1 MSSTTSTP
9 DQLQRVA
16 PFDEHADQHR
26 PLAAYGALALA
37 FNGLVAVGIE
47 AARRR
52 RGLPERWSAPDL
64 LLLGA
69 ATAKLSRLIAKDRVL
84 AVVRAPFTEFEE
96 DTQRGEVH
104 EAARGTGMQR
114 AVGELLICEYCLGQW
129 VAAGFVLG
137 ATLAPRQTRALAAL
151 FSVYG
156 ISDVLNI
163 ARSAADQK
171 V

>member
-1 MSSTTSTP
+1 MTAAAADPLERTE
-9 DQLQRVA
+9 
-16 PFDEHADQHR
+16 PFARHAEQHR
-26 PLAAYGALALA
+26 PLVAYGALALA
-37 FNGLVAVGIE
+37 FNGAVAAGVE

-52 RGLPERWSAPDL
+52 RALPRRWSAPDL

-84 AVVRAPFTEFEE
+84 AVARAPFTEFR
-96 DTQRGEVH
+96 DDAQRGEVK

-114 AVGELLICEYCLGQW
+114 AIGELVICEYCLGQW

-137 ATLAPRQTRALAAL
+137 AALAPRPTRAVAAL
-151 FSVYG
+151 FTVYG

-163 ARSAADQK
+163 ARSAADRH

>member
-1 MSSTTSTP
+1 MSTTTP
-9 DQLQRVA
+9 DRLQRTE
-16 PFDEHADQHR
+16 PFAGHAEQHR

-37 FNGLVAVGIE
+37 FNGMVAAGVE

-52 RGLPERWSAPDL
+52 RGLSDRWSAPDL

-84 AVVRAPFTEFEE
+84 AVARAPFTEFED
-96 DTQRGEVH
+96 DTQRGEV
-104 EAARGTGMQR
+104 EESARGTGMRR
-114 AVGELLICEYCLGQW
+114 AMGELLICEYCLGQW

-137 ATLAPRQTRALAAL
+137 AALAPRPTRAVAAI
-151 FSVYG
+151 FTVYG
-156 ISDVLNI
+156 ISDALNI

>member
-1 MSSTTSTP
+1 MSTTVP
-9 DQLQRVA
+9 DGLPRVE
-16 PFDEHADQHR
+16 PFDEHAEQHR

-37 FNGLVAVGIE
+37 FNGLVAAGVE

-84 AVVRAPFTEFEE
+84 AVVRAPFTEFQD
-96 DTQRGEVH
+96 DTQRGEV
-104 EAARGTGMQR
+104 EESARGTGMQR
-114 AVGELLICEYCLGQW
+114 AIGELLICEYCLAQW
-129 VAAGFVLG
+129 VAAGFVVGG
-137 ATLAPRQTRALAAL
+137 ALAPRATRAVAAI
-151 FSVYG
+151 FAVYG
-156 ISDVLNI
+156 ISDAVNI

>member
-1 MSSTTSTP
+1 MSTTTP
-9 DQLQRVA
+9 DRLQRA
-16 PFDEHADQHR
+16 EPLARHAEQHR

-37 FNGLVAVGIE
+37 FNALVAAGVE
-47 AARRR
+47 AARRH

-69 ATAKLSRLIAKDRVL
+69 ATAKLSRLVAKDRVL
-84 AVVRAPFTEFEE
+84 AVVRAPFTEFQD
-96 DTQRGEVH
+96 DTQRGEVE
-104 EAARGTGMQR
+104 EAARGTGMRR
-114 AVGELLICEYCLGQW
+114 AMGELLICEYCLGQW
-129 VAAGFVLG
+129 IAAGFVLG
-137 ATLAPRQTRALAAL
+137 ATLAPRATRAVAAL
-151 FSVYG
+151 FTVYG

>member
-1 MSSTTSTP
+1 MTATTP
-9 DQLQRVA
+9 DRLQRLE

-37 FNGLVAVGIE
+37 FNGLVAAGLE

-52 RGLPERWSAPDL
+52 RQLPERWSAPDL

-69 ATAKLSRLIAKDRVL
+69 ATAKLSRLVAKDRVL
-84 AVVRAPFTEFEE
+84 AVVRASFTEFED
-96 DTQRGEVH
+96 DTQRGEV
-104 EAARGTGMQR
+104 EESARGTGMQR
-114 AVGELLICEYCLGQW
+114 AMGELLICEYCLAQW

-137 ATLAPRQTRALAAL
+137 GALAPRATRAVAAI
-151 FSVYG
+151 FAVYG
-156 ISDVLNI
+156 ISDGLNI